1 MADDELTFASG
12 ANDQMAERG
21 MSNQFGSYT
30 MAQFDGV
37 NRSGW
42 QPLCD
47 KVLVLADQSA
57 SSLNWTDV
65 NGKPIEFVLTDQT
78 QESAAFAAITGVLV
92 AVGPQAFAYD
102 SHRVVTWEGKRPQ
115 PGDRVTFRKYAG
127 QMYTGRD
134 GLGYRIME
142 DRLIDAVEVVVEDV
156 AT

>member
-12 ANDQMAERG
+12 ANDQLTERG

-30 MAQFDGV
+30 MAQYDGT
-37 NRSGW
+37 NRCGW

-47 KVLVLADQSA
+47 KVLVLADQPA
-57 SSLNWTDV
+57 PSLNWTDAD
-65 NGKPIEFVLTDQT
+65 GKAIEFVLTDKT
-78 QESAAFAAITGVLV
+78 QEDAGFAAITGVLV

-102 SHRVVTWEGKRPQ
+102 SHRVVHWEGKRPQ

-142 DRLIDAVEVVVEDV
+142 DRLIDAVEVSED
-156 AT
+156 ATR